1 LAQCVPKH
9 PITLI
14 ESRTSTDDATAK
26 AIDEL
31 AVLRQRIA
39 EARTVLHG
47 LQREV
52 VASETQLRDSRATQL
67 LLANKELVIPPI
79 TVEPD
84 AWPDEI
90 AEYVVRHARLLE
102 ANEQLVFAALGAQ
115 TLLTAAE
122 QAQRRHTELLAVVAH
137 ELRNPLAPIRAA
149 AALLGRPN
157 VDQVVL
163 SKVRAILD
171 RQVSHMSRLIGDLLD
186 ASRVSTGK
194 LRLELQLVPMANV
207 FDAAIDTCKPTAESR
222 GQTFVVQ
229 MGVGALEA
237 KVDGDPVRLTQM
249 LVNLLD
255 NASKYTP
262 SGGDLG
268 LTVTVTGLSMQI
280 TVTDSGIGI
289 ASDALAKVFE
299 PFVQDAHA
307 VRFNGG
313 GLGIGLTVV
322 REIAEVH
329 GGLVIAKSAGRDQG
343 SQFIVTL
350 PLAAKA

>member
-1 LAQCVPKH
+1 MKQSPES
-9 PITLI
+9 I
-14 ESRTSTDDATAK
+14 EQATAK
-26 AIDEL
+26 EIDEL
-31 AVLRQRIA
+31 ALLRQRIA
-39 EARTVLHG
+39 ESRTVLHA

-52 VASETQLRDSRATQL
+52 EESQTQLRDSRAKQL
-67 LLANKELVIPPI
+67 LQANKELVIPPV
-79 TVEPD
+79 TAQPD
-84 AWPDEI
+84 EWPDEI
-90 AEYVVRHARLLE
+90 AEYVARHARLLE

-122 QAQRRHTELLAVVAH
+122 QARQRHTETLAVVAH
-137 ELRNPLAPIRAA
+137 ELRSPLAPIRAA

-157 VDQVVL
+157 VDQAVL
-163 SKVRAILD
+163 TKVRGILD
-171 RQVSHMSRLIGDLLD
+171 RQVSHMSRLIGDLMD

-194 LRLELQLVPMANV
+194 LRLDLKRVAMADV
-207 FDAAIDTCKPTAESR
+207 FDASLDTCKPTAESR
-222 GQTFVVQ
+222 GQSLAVHIEA
-229 MGVGALEA
+229 GAAEA
-237 KVDGDPVRLTQM
+237 KVEGDPVRLTQM

-262 SGGDLG
+262 SGGELG

-289 ASDALAKVFE
+289 APDALAKVFE

-329 GGLVIAKSAGRDQG
+329 GGLVIARSAGRDQG

-350 PLAAKA
+350 PLAAMA